1 EAREH
6 VGGRAASWDDQ
17 GMLVESGLH
26 RYLGFYSELPRLME
40 DAGIDLK
47 KALIWEDEIE
57 IRVPDGP
64 SAVYGMSLLSRPIET
79 IEAALGK
86 NELLSVVERK
96 QLAIFFTSGL
106 KDYALHP
113 EGLDEYTVT
122 E

>member
-1 EAREH
+1 MPAYDAIIIGGGLAGLSAAFRLAAKELKVLLLEAREH

-47 KALIWEDEIE
+47 KAFIWEDEIE

-64 SAVYGMSLLSRPIET
+64 SAVYGMSL
-79 IEAALGK
+79 
-86 NELLSVVERK
+86 
-96 QLAIFFTSGL
+96 
-106 KDYALHP
+106 
-113 EGLDEYTVT
+113 
-122 E
+122 